1 MRISDWSSDVCSSDL
16 LIEDPEWATPEKRL
30 PKLDQC
36 FAIIEEWTMT
46 RNKFEVMELLNEHNI
61 PCGPVMDMKELM
73 NDESLRAR
81 GTIVEVPHPQRGS
94 FQTVGCPIKLS
105 GSPVEVK
112 TSTGLGEHTEGV
124 RSDKHTPE
132 LHAQLRNT
140 YDVFCLKT

>member
-112 TSTGLGEHTEGV
+112 TSPGLGEHTEEV
-124 RSDKHTPE
+124 LRE
-132 LHAQLRNT
+132 LG
-140 YDVFCLKT
+140 YDDTAIEAARAEGAV